1 MGSLGSSGTAAYIDA
16 RGAFTVLDALSKSEM
31 FRGVPIDGLM
41 RLAET
46 GINRRFGPGAQL
58 MRQGDISDT
67 MYVILSGRVK
77 VERSDSR
84 VGSPLELAELGPGD
98 VVGEM
103 GLLDG
108 EPRSATVTALESTEV
123 MELDD
128 LALAQLVLHYPDV
141 SGGLLRI
148 LSRRLRSTDEVATDL
163 WTRVGAAGAA
173 EP

>member
-1 MGSLGSSGTAAYIDA
+1 MSTAAYIGA
-16 RGAFTVLDALSKSEM
+16 RGALTVLDVLSQSEM
-31 FRGVPIDGLM
+31 FKGVPIDGLIK
-41 RLAET
+41 LAKT
-46 GINRRFGPGAQL
+46 GINRHFSEGAQL

-77 VERSDSR
+77 VERSDTH
-84 VGSPLELAELGPGD
+84 VADPLELAELGPGD

-103 GLLDG
+103 GLLDR
-108 EPRSATVTALESTEV
+108 EPRSATVTAVESTEV

-128 LALAQLVLHYPDV
+128 LALAQLVLHYPDI

-148 LSRRLRSTDEVATDL
+148 LSRRLRTTDEVATEL
-163 WTRVGAAGAA
+163 WTRVGRGEAV